1 MRAMKLVWVRDN
13 KRYVS
18 PDGSGYRWTAE
29 AEAGGVKV
37 SARIV
42 TEPFGSPGRYRLAL
56 SINGAELPRSE
67 HERLQ
72 WAQEA
77 AVEHCEMLARLE
89 SPAGSAKL
97 G

>member
-1 MRAMKLVWVRDN
+1 MELAWTRDN
-13 KRYVS
+13 KRHVS

-29 AEAGGVKV
+29 AESGGVKV

-56 SINGAELPRSE
+56 SVNGAELPPSE

-77 AVEHCEMLARLE
+77 AVECCETLARLE
-89 SPAGSAKL
+89 SPAGSATP